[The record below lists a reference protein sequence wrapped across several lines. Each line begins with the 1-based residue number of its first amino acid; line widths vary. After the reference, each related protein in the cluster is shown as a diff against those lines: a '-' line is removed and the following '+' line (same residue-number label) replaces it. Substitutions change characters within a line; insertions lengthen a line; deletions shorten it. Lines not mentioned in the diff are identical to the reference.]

1 MFLIVGGDSEIGA
14 AAFRAMKAQGKAVAA
29 TTRRRERIAPDRPFL
44 DLAAPLDDWALPPGT
59 QAVCLC
65 AAIARLAACADDPAA
80 SAHINVAQTLALAEK
95 FLARDIAVLFLS
107 TNQVFD
113 GRTPQE
119 RAEAPHSPI
128 SEYGRQKAR
137 TETALLRQMEAGAPL
152 AILRLAKVM
161 SDTMPLIGGWIK
173 DLTAAKPIRAFN
185 DLALAPTPTDLV
197 SAAIAALLQN
207 RARGIFQLTGPRDVT
222 YADIGR
228 FLAGYLG
235 AEPKLVNETSARE
248 AGLPEGA
255 TPLNTTFDS
264 TIMRVHYGLE
274 VPDVWEVVEC
284 VAANA
289 ANTIASPHY
298 TKSLNA

>member
-29 TTRRRERIAPDRPFL
+29 TTRRREHVAPDRPFL
-44 DLAAPLDDWALPPGT
+44 DLAAPLDDWALPPRT

-95 FLARDIAVLFLS
+95 LLARGIAVLFLS

-113 GRTPQE
+113 GRTPFQ

-137 TETALLRQMEAGAPL
+137 AEAALLRQMENGAPV

-173 DLTAAKPIRAFN
+173 DLTAAKPIRVFN

-197 SAAIAALLQN
+197 CTAIARLAARPRSRHLSAHRTARCHLCRYRPLSRRISRRRAETCQRDE
-207 RARGIFQLTGPRDVT
+207 RARGRSSGGCDAAQ
-222 YADIGR
+222 Y
-228 FLAGYLG
+228 
-235 AEPKLVNETSARE
+235 
-248 AGLPEGA
+248 
-255 TPLNTTFDS
+255 DS
-264 TIMRVHYGLE
+264 
-274 VPDVWEVVEC
+274 
-284 VAANA
+284 
-289 ANTIASPHY
+289 
-298 TKSLNA
+298 

>member
-1 MFLIVGGDSEIGA
+1 MFLIVGGDSEIGTA
-14 AAFRAMKAQGKAVAA
+14 VFRAMKAQGKAVAA
-29 TTRRRERIAPDRPFL
+29 TTRRSEHVAPDRPFF
-44 DLAAPLDDWALPPGT
+44 DLAAALDGWAPPPGT

-65 AAIARLAACADDPAA
+65 AAVARLVACADDPKG
-80 SAHINVAQTLALAEK
+80 SAYINVVQTLALVETL
-95 FLARDIAVLFLS
+95 LARGIAVLFLS

-113 GRTPQE
+113 GRTPCE

-137 TETALLRQMEAGAPL
+137 TETALLRQMEVGAPV

-161 SDTMPLIGGWIK
+161 SDTMPLIDGWIK

-197 SAAIAALLQN
+197 CAAIAALLQN
-207 RARGIFQLTGPRDVT
+207 RAHGIFQLTGPRDVT

-228 FLAGYLG
+228 FLAAYLD
-235 AEPKLVNETSARE
+235 ADQKLVNQTSARE

-255 TPLNTTFDS
+255 TPLHTTLNS
-264 TIMRVHYGLE
+264 SLLRVNYGLE
-274 VPDVWEVVEC
+274 VPDVWDVVER
-284 VAANA
+284 VA
-289 ANTIASPHY
+289 TTTRDTVASH
-298 TKSLNA
+298 THA

>member
-14 AAFRAMKAQGKAVAA
+14 AAYRAMEAQGTAVAA
-29 TTRRRERIAPDRPFL
+29 TTRRSDHVAPDRPFL
-44 DLAAPLDDWALPPGT
+44 DLAAPLGDWEPPPGT

-65 AAIARLAACADDPAA
+65 VAIARLAACANDSHG
-80 SAHINVAQTLALAEK
+80 SAYINVGQTLALAEK
-95 FLARDIAVLFLS
+95 LLARGIAVLFLS

-113 GRTPQE
+113 GRTPHE
-119 RAEAPHSPI
+119 CAEAPHSPV

-137 TETALLRQMEAGAPL
+137 AEAALLRQMENGAPV

-161 SDTMPLIGGWIK
+161 SDTMPLICGWIK
-173 DLTAAKPIRAFN
+173 DLTAAKPIRVFN
-185 DLALAPTPTDLV
+185 DLALAPTPTNLV
-197 SAAIAALLQN
+197 CSAIAALLQD

-255 TPLNTTFDS
+255 TPLNTTLDS
-264 TIMRVHYGLE
+264 SIMRVHYGLE
-274 VPDVWEVVEC
+274 VPDVWEVVER
-284 VAANA
+284 VVTNTRNRVVSPTNA
-289 ANTIASPHY
+289 
-298 TKSLNA
+298 

>member
-14 AAFRAMKAQGKAVAA
+14 AAFRLMKAQGKSVAA
-29 TTRRRERIAPDRPFL
+29 TTRHRESVAPDRPFL
-44 DLAAPLDDWALPPGT
+44 DLAAPLDGWTLPPGT

-65 AAIARLAACADDPAA
+65 AAIARLADCANDPHG
-80 SAHINVAQTLALAEK
+80 SANINVVQTLALAEQ
-95 FLARDIAVLFLS
+95 FLARGIAVLFLS

-113 GRTPQE
+113 GRTPYQ

-137 TETALLRQMEAGAPL
+137 AEAALLRQMENGAPV

-161 SDTMPLIGGWIK
+161 SNTMPLIGGWIK
-173 DLTAAKPIRAFN
+173 DLTAAKPIRAFY

-197 SAAIAALLQN
+197 CTAIGALLQD

-235 AEPKLVNETSARE
+235 AELKLVNETSGRE
-248 AGLPEGA
+248 GGLPEGA
-255 TPLNTTFDS
+255 TPLNTTLDA
-264 TIMRVHYGLE
+264 TKMRVHYGLE
-274 VPDVWEVVEC
+274 VPDVWEVVEL

-289 ANTIASPHY
+289 ANTIASP
-298 TKSLNA
+298 

>member
-14 AAFRAMKAQGKAVAA
+14 AAFRAMKAQGISVAA
-29 TTRRRERIAPDRPFL
+29 TTRRREGIAPDRPFL
-44 DLAAPLDDWALPPGT
+44 DLAAPLDEWTLPPGT

-65 AAIARLAACADDPAA
+65 AAIARLADCANDPHG
-80 SAHINVAQTLALAEK
+80 SAHINVVQTLALAEQ
-95 FLARDIAVLFLS
+95 FLARGIAVLFLS

-113 GRTPQE
+113 GRTPYQ
-119 RAEAPHSPI
+119 RAEAPHSPT

-137 TETALLRQMEAGAPL
+137 AEAALLRQMENGAPV

-197 SAAIAALLQN
+197 CTAIGALLQG

-222 YADIGR
+222 YADIAG

-235 AEPKLVNETSARE
+235 VEPKLVVETSARE
-248 AGLPEGA
+248 EGLPEGA
-255 TPLNTTFDS
+255 TPLNTTLDS
-264 TIMRVHYGLE
+264 SIMRVRYGLG

-284 VAANA
+284 VAANV
-289 ANTIASPHY
+289 ANRIAS
-298 TKSLNA
+298 